1 MILLYPEK
9 HPELIGAGQVPCQLE
24 TQADEELFPQ
34 IYHPCKHASWGAM
47 AW

>member
-9 HPELIGAGQVPCQLE
+9 HPELIGAGQVPCHLK

-34 IYHPCKHASWGAM
+34 IYHPCKHAIWSTM
-47 AW
+47 A